1 MEQKVQ
7 MITSFFIRTIGPILL
22 RGAVGGTGGTTNTA
36 SRSKPTD
43 DDDFDDFASSEETGT
58 KSNVK
63 ISLPTF
69 APDSAEDENDDDD
82 KNASSLTKPAINTRA
97 SEPARINLL
106 DSSFDNDKSPSSTLS
121 APPSYLPTLEKDDF
135 DSVR

>member
-22 RGAVGGTGGTTNTA
+22 RGAVGGAGGTTNTD
-36 SRSKPTD
+36 SRNKATD

-58 KSNVK
+58 KSTNVK

-69 APDSAEDENDDDD
+69 APDSAEDENEDDD
-82 KNASSLTKPAINTRA
+82 KNALSLPKSATNIRS

-121 APPSYLPTLEKDDF
+121 APSYSPTQAQDDF

>member
-1 MEQKVQ
+1 
-7 MITSFFIRTIGPILL
+7 MIASFFIRTIGPILL
-22 RGAVGGTGGTTNTA
+22 RGAVGGAGGTTNTE
-36 SRSKPTD
+36 SRSKPAD
-43 DDDFDDFASSEETGT
+43 DDDFDDFGSSEETGT

-82 KNASSLTKPAINTRA
+82 KNAIKPAINTRA

-106 DSSFDNDKSPSSTLS
+106 DSSFDNDNSPSSTLT
-121 APPSYLPTLEKDDF
+121 APSYLPTKEKDDF

>member
-1 MEQKVQ
+1 

-22 RGAVGGTGGTTNTA
+22 RGAVGGAGGTTNTD

-58 KSNVK
+58 TKSNVK

-69 APDSAEDENDDDD
+69 APDSAEDEDDDD
-82 KNASSLTKPAINTRA
+82 KNALLTQSAINTRA

-121 APPSYLPTLEKDDF
+121 APSYLPTKEKDDF
-135 DSVR
+135 DSER